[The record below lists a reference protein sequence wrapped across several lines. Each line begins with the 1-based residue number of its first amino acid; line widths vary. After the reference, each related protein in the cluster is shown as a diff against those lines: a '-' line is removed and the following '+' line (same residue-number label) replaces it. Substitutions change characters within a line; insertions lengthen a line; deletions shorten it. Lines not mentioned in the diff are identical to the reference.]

1 VLRPRLKLECLSSKI
16 SLLVLSL
23 TYDCTEMSADGIWKQ
38 EPCPESRGALPEAGE
53 DYEGSE
59 MEVLGTMTAAKFDV
73 DNNKVIDLKSKKY
86 RLKCF
91 R

>member
-1 VLRPRLKLECLSSKI
+1 M

-38 EPCPESRGALPEAGE
+38 EPCPESRGVLPEAGE
-53 DYEGSE
+53 DYKGSE

>member
-38 EPCPESRGALPEAGE
+38 EPYPESRGVLPEAGE

-86 RLKCF
+86 RFKCF